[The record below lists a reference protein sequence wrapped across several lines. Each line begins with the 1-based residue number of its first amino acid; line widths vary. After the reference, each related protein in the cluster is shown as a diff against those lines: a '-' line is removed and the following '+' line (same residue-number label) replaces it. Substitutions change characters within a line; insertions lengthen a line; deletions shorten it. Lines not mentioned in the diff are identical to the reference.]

1 MEFRSFFSKVARL
14 TNIPLD
20 LIVCGES
27 HTYEDGTEYTIP
39 AGTMELLLAGGA
51 AACMPQP
58 GFKIN
63 NVLIDPEII
72 SNFGYD
78 EQTQKFIIAHEVGH
92 LIGRKN
98 DEIARQGGKL
108 MGMRTEIEE
117 AIVEAEADIIAGH
130 YLGISLDET
139 LQIRLKLMSYV
150 YPVLEAKHPEIYK
163 ESQIAKEIVGKALD
177 LQCQYIVKMWGEY
190 EDIKAA

>member
-1 MEFRSFFSKVARL
+1 MEFKSFFSKVAAL
-14 TNIPLD
+14 TNLPLD
-20 LIVCGES
+20 IIVCGES
-27 HTYEDGTEYTIP
+27 HTYEDGTVYTIP
-39 AGTMELLLAGGA
+39 AGTTELLLAGGA

-58 GFKIN
+58 GYKVK

-72 SNFGYD
+72 NDFGYD
-78 EQTQKFIIAHEVGH
+78 EQTQKFIIAHEIGH

-117 AIVEAEADIIAGH
+117 AIVEAEADIIAGRS
-130 YLGISLDET
+130 LGISLDET
-139 LQIRLKLMSYV
+139 LKIRLKLMSYV

-163 ESQIAKEIVGKALD
+163 ESQIAREVMDKALD
-177 LQCQYIVKMWGEY
+177 LQCQYIVKMWNEY

>member
-1 MEFRSFFSKVARL
+1 MEFKSFFKKVAAL

-20 LIVCGES
+20 IIVCGES
-27 HTYEDGTEYTIP
+27 HTYEDGTVYTIP
-39 AGTMELLLAGGA
+39 AGSMELLLAGGA

-58 GFKIN
+58 GYKIN
-63 NVLIDPEII
+63 NVLIDPELIKD
-72 SNFGYD
+72 FGYD

-108 MGMRTEIEE
+108 MGMRTEKEE
-117 AIVEAEADIIAGH
+117 AIVEAEADIIAGRS
-130 YLGISLDET
+130 LGISLDET
-139 LQIRLKLMSYV
+139 LKIRLKLMSYV

-163 ESQIAKEIVGKALD
+163 ESQIAREVMDRALD
-177 LQCQYIVKMWGEY
+177 LQCQYIVKMWNEY

>member
-1 MEFRSFFSKVARL
+1 MEFRSFFSKVVAL
-14 TNIPLD
+14 TNLPLD
-20 LIVCGES
+20 IIVCGES
-27 HTYEDGTEYTIP
+27 HTYEDGTIYTIP
-39 AGTMELLLAGGA
+39 AGTTELLLAGGA

-72 SNFGYD
+72 NDFGYD

-130 YLGISLDET
+130 YLGLTLDET
-139 LQIRLKLMSYV
+139 LKIRLKLMSYV

-163 ESQIAKEIVGKALD
+163 ESQIAKEIVEKALD

>member
-1 MEFRSFFSKVARL
+1 MEFRSFCTKVAAL
-14 TNIPLD
+14 TNLPLD
-20 LIVCGES
+20 IIVCGES
-27 HTYEDGTEYTIP
+27 HTYEDGTVYTIP
-39 AGTMELLLAGGA
+39 AGTTELLLAGGA

-58 GFKIN
+58 GYKVN
-63 NVLIDPEII
+63 NVLIDPELMAE
-72 SNFGYD
+72 FGYD
-78 EQTQKFIIAHEVGH
+78 EQIQKFIIAHEVGH

-139 LQIRLKLMSYV
+139 LKIRLKLMSYV
-150 YPVLEAKHPEIYK
+150 YPILEAKHPEIYK
-163 ESQIAKEIVGKALD
+163 QSQIAKDIVEKALN
-177 LQCQYIVKMWGEY
+177 LQCEYIVKMWNEY
-190 EDIKAA
+190 GDIRAA

>member
-27 HTYEDGTEYTIP
+27 HTYEDGTVYTIP
-39 AGTMELLLAGGA
+39 TGTMELLLAGGA

-58 GFKIN
+58 GYKIN
-63 NVLIDPEII
+63 NVLIDPEIMGE
-72 SNFGYD
+72 FGYD
-78 EQTQKFIIAHEVGH
+78 EQIQKFIIAHEVGH
-92 LIGRKN
+92 LVGRKN
-98 DEIARQGGKL
+98 DEIARQSGKL

-117 AIVEAEADIIAGH
+117 AIVEAEADIIAGRS
-130 YLGISLDET
+130 LGLTLDET
-139 LQIRLKLMSYV
+139 LKTRLSLMGYV

-163 ESQIAKEIVGKALD
+163 QSQIARETMDKALN
-177 LQCQYIVKMWGEY
+177 LQCEYIVKMWNEY

>member
-1 MEFRSFFSKVARL
+1 MEFKTFFKKVAAL
-14 TNIPLD
+14 TNLPLD
-20 LIVCGES
+20 IIVCGES

-39 AGTMELLLAGGA
+39 AGSMELLLAGGA

-58 GFKIN
+58 GYKIN
-63 NVLIDPEII
+63 NVLIDPELF
-72 SNFGYD
+72 NDFGYD

-92 LIGRKN
+92 LIGRRN

-108 MGMRTEIEE
+108 MGMRTEVEE

-130 YLGISLDET
+130 ILGLSLDET
-139 LQIRLKLMSYV
+139 LKLRLSLMSYV
-150 YPVLEAKHPEIYK
+150 YPVLEVKHPEIYK
-163 ESQIAKEIVGKALD
+163 ESQIAKEIVDRALS
-177 LQCQYIVKMWGEY
+177 LQCEHIVKMWSEY

>member
-1 MEFRSFFSKVARL
+1 MEFRSFFTKVAAL
-14 TNIPLD
+14 TNLPLD
-20 LIVCGES
+20 IIVCGES
-27 HTYEDGTEYTIP
+27 HTYEDGTVYTIP
-39 AGTMELLLAGGA
+39 AGTTELLLAGGA

-58 GFKIN
+58 GYKVN
-63 NVLIDPEII
+63 NVLIDPELMAE
-72 SNFGYD
+72 FGYD
-78 EQTQKFIIAHEVGH
+78 EQIQKFIIAHEVGH

-139 LQIRLKLMSYV
+139 LKIRLKLMSYV
-150 YPVLEAKHPEIYK
+150 YPILEAKHPEIYK
-163 ESQIAKEIVGKALD
+163 QSQIAKDIVEKALN
-177 LQCQYIVKMWGEY
+177 LQCEYIVKMWNEY
-190 EDIKAA
+190 GDIRAA

>member
-1 MEFRSFFSKVARL
+1 MEFRSFFNKIAAL
-14 TNIPLD
+14 TNLPLD
-20 LIVCGES
+20 IILCGES

-58 GFKIN
+58 GYKIN
-63 NVLIDPEII
+63 NVLIDPELIKD
-72 SNFGYD
+72 FGYD

-117 AIVEAEADIIAGH
+117 AIVEAEADIIAGRS
-130 YLGISLDET
+130 LGITLDET
-139 LQIRLKLMSYV
+139 LKIRLKLMSYV
-150 YPVLEAKHPEIYK
+150 YPILEAKHPEVYTP
-163 ESQIAKEIVGKALD
+163 SQIAKEIVEKALN
-177 LQCQYIVKMWGEY
+177 LQCEYIVKMWNEY
-190 EDIKAA
+190 EDIRAA

>member
-27 HTYEDGTEYTIP
+27 HTYEDGTVYTIP
-39 AGTMELLLAGGA
+39 TGTTELLLAGGA

-63 NVLIDPEII
+63 NVLIDPELMGE
-72 SNFGYD
+72 FGYD
-78 EQTQKFIIAHEVGH
+78 EQIQKFIVAHEVGH

-98 DEIARQGGKL
+98 DEIARQSGKL

-130 YLGISLDET
+130 YLGLTLDET

-163 ESQIAKEIVGKALD
+163 ESQIAKEIVDRALS
-177 LQCQYIVKMWGEY
+177 LQCEHILTMWNEY

>member
-1 MEFRSFFSKVARL
+1 MEFKSFFTKVAAL
-14 TNIPLD
+14 TNLPLD
-20 LIVCGES
+20 IIVCGES
-27 HTYEDGTEYTIP
+27 HTYEDGTVYTIP
-39 AGTMELLLAGGA
+39 AGTTELLLAGGA

-58 GFKIN
+58 GYKVN
-63 NVLIDPEII
+63 NVLIDPELMAE
-72 SNFGYD
+72 FGYD
-78 EQTQKFIIAHEVGH
+78 EQIQKFIIAHEVGH
-92 LIGRKN
+92 LVGRKN

-139 LQIRLKLMSYV
+139 LKIRLKLMSYV
-150 YPVLEAKHPEIYK
+150 YPILEAKHPEIYK
-163 ESQIAKEIVGKALD
+163 QSQIAKEIVEKALH
-177 LQCQYIVKMWGEY
+177 LQCEYIVKMWGEY

>member
-1 MEFRSFFSKVARL
+1 MEFKSFFTKVAAL
-14 TNIPLD
+14 TNLPLD

-27 HTYEDGTEYTIP
+27 HTYEDGTVYTIP
-39 AGTMELLLAGGA
+39 AGSMELLLAGGA
-51 AACMPQP
+51 AACVPQP

-72 SNFGYD
+72 AEFGYD
-78 EQTQKFIIAHEVGH
+78 EQTQKFIIAHELGH
-92 LIGRKN
+92 LVGRKN

-108 MGMRTEIEE
+108 MGMRTETEE
-117 AIVEAEADIIAGH
+117 AIVEAEADIIAGRV
-130 YLGISLDET
+130 LGLSLDET
-139 LQIRLKLMSYV
+139 LQTRLSLMGYV

-163 ESQIAKEIVGKALD
+163 QSQIARETMDKALN
-177 LQCQYIVKMWGEY
+177 LQCEYIVKMWNEY

>member
-1 MEFRSFFSKVARL
+1 MEFKSFFTKVASL

-20 LIVCGES
+20 IIVCGES
-27 HTYEDGTEYTIP
+27 HTYEDGTVYTIP
-39 AGTMELLLAGGA
+39 AGSTELLLAGGA

-72 SNFGYD
+72 AEFGYD
-78 EQTQKFIIAHEVGH
+78 EQTQKFIIAHELGH
-92 LIGRKN
+92 LVGPLN

-130 YLGISLDET
+130 YLGLTLDET

-150 YPVLEAKHPEIYK
+150 YPVLEDKHPEIYK
-163 ESQIAKEIVGKALD
+163 QSQIAKEIVEKALD

>member
-27 HTYEDGTEYTIP
+27 HTYEDGTVYTIP
-39 AGTMELLLAGGA
+39 TGTMELLLAGGA

-58 GFKIN
+58 GYKVN
-63 NVLIDPEII
+63 NVLIDPELMAE
-72 SNFGYD
+72 FGYD
-78 EQTQKFIIAHEVGH
+78 ELIQKFIIAHELGH
-92 LIGRKN
+92 LVGRKN

-108 MGMRTEIEE
+108 MGMRTETEE

-130 YLGISLDET
+130 YLGLTLDET

-163 ESQIAKEIVGKALD
+163 ESQIAKEIVDRALS
-177 LQCQYIVKMWGEY
+177 LQCEHIVKMWGEY

>member
-1 MEFRSFFSKVARL
+1 MEFKSFFSKVAAL
-14 TNIPLD
+14 TSIPLD
-20 LIVCGES
+20 IIVCGES
-27 HTYEDGTEYTIP
+27 HTYEDGTVYTIP

-58 GFKIN
+58 GYKIN
-63 NVLIDPEII
+63 NVLIDPELMAE
-72 SNFGYD
+72 FGYD
-78 EQTQKFIIAHEVGH
+78 EQIQKFIIAHEVGH
-92 LIGRKN
+92 LVGRKN

-108 MGMRTEIEE
+108 MGMRTEVEE

-130 YLGISLDET
+130 ILGLSLDET
-139 LQIRLKLMSYV
+139 LKLRLSLMSYV

-163 ESQIAKEIVGKALD
+163 ESQIAKEIVDKALD
-177 LQCQYIVKMWGEY
+177 LQCQHIVKMWNDY